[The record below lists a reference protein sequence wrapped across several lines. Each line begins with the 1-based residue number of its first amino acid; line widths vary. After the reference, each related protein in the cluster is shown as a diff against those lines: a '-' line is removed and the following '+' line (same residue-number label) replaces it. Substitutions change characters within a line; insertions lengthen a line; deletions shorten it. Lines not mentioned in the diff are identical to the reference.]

1 MARFAIAC
9 PVCGKY
15 AEARTGF
22 FAKKKIECSC
32 GNIINVKV
40 DSDQIKS
47 ILAKKGYYPAFHMN
61 KKCWV
66 SIILEDALTDEE
78 IESRIRDSYESL

>member
-1 MARFAIAC
+1 MAFSFSSIARI
-9 PVCGKY
+9 PRSSSPIY
-15 AEARTGF
+15 LR
-22 FAKKKIECSC
+22 
-32 GNIINVKV
+32 V
-40 DSDQIKS
+40 DSDKIKS

-78 IESRIRDSYESL
+78 IEGRIHDSYESL